1 MKKIFAFLIIIS
13 LLIIGIN
20 KNVNITSAEDS
31 ISTYN
36 ISHELYEFDSSN
48 NYVLSDSNKVD
59 KNIDDKSQI
68 GQLTISS
75 DITQQTEFRN
85 DEAYG
90 VSGNVSFSYSYD
102 GSYQTDIN
110 TDWNLISHSYTSVDD
125 QTLSGSIAKG
135 TLIIQKSYNGDI
147 WENASN
153 PIMNYYEDNKS
164 GSIDFYTSAGE
175 DIFKGVYYR
184 MIFAYELGRKTGES
198 GVLWWKHDVYEYKRY
213 AEVYTCYVVIDTPSK
228 VSFHN
233 LSVDDSDLTLEGY
246 SIELLKKGETLNDGD
261 TTIKGFS
268 IDTFDANYLIGVSK
282 NGGEIKYNYENG
294 DEIIENGRYDITI
307 TSKLGRT
314 SNKTIYVFNNLDD
327 KGFSTYFGDYFINGE
342 RVYRDGNYPTFAK
355 NSEFHINSIDENTP
369 ILIGQLSNL
378 TIGEIIDLNENDRSE
393 KNILLSAGT
402 YTGEFYSGNPD
413 NGSFYKYTLNF
424 NIIDEESKPYVNYYN
439 LTHSEKLCDLA
450 SKHYEVAYQ
459 TTKGGYI
466 FVCFSMESYDSAFKY
481 AYEIEKRFIEKA
493 EDGYLYYK
501 SIENSNKKVKYVD
514 NIDLTQTLNY
524 YAKQNVEIN
533 YFNPLDTFTYRTY
546 NDDLLNCLEDL
557 NITESIKVFPNSLEK
572 EKLILRQPYI
582 NDFIFISF
590 EDYDSAKV
598 TAKCYKNNQTYEI
611 KYDIP
616 IRNQLTLTSKYLITE
631 TNKYGKS
638 ITYDVYFVNDNQTT
652 SSWLISSNGID
663 ETLTIDSNLCSL
675 GTYSISADTVS
686 LLSISNSID
695 SNTIVTIKAPDVYS
709 YEIKCNIFELE
720 NIALYKKGKYI
731 LDFIDRVGNKYSV
744 SITISGNTRYHDLF
758 TSNSNKLCYTN
769 IYNNSHLN
777 QKGLGEEVLYDATE
791 LKKAIDRYVD
801 KNLYTVSSYTNYY
814 NCLQLALD
822 VYRNASATQEEINNA
837 TENLNEAYK
846 NLVLTTDKTEL
857 FNYLNKYENIDKKL
871 YTSNS
876 YANLTDAYNESMLI
890 YLMDNPSEDEV
901 TNAVNNLKKAFSLLT
916 LRGIKEKLREK
927 LISAS
932 KTDCSLYTP
941 KSLVELNNAYSS
953 SYKIYINED
962 AIQSEIDSAVKLLD
976 DKIKKL
982 IYRANFSDLLLQ
994 INRALSLEKDTYT
1007 KASWDKLVIEYNKAL
1022 SVYKD
1027 FNNSQS
1033 SVNTAIFNLKQ
1044 SIEALVEMA
1053 DTTKLEKLIDE
1064 ICKIDAYKYTSESV
1078 KSLKEKFDEAKETLA
1093 SNCDQI
1099 TIDKLEAELKQVKK
1113 SLIIREDK
1121 VELKSQLDYVLN
1133 SDKTITKVEI
1143 HNELVEAYNEALK
1156 VYCNLDV
1163 SQNLIQ
1169 TYIEKL
1175 KRLIIKYWQ

>member
-1 MKKIFAFLIIIS
+1 MKKIFALSIVIS

-68 GQLTISS
+68 GQLTISG

-110 TDWNLISHSYTSVDD
+110 TDWNLISDSCTSVDD

-198 GVLWWKHDVYEYKRY
+198 GVLWWKHDVYEYKKY

-294 DEIIENGRYDITI
+294 AEIIENGRYNITI

-342 RVYRDGNYPTFAK
+342 RVYREGNYPTFAK

-378 TIGEIIDLNENDRSE
+378 TTGEIIDLNENDRSE

-402 YTGEFYSGNPD
+402 YTGEFYSGNSD

-514 NIDLTQTLNY
+514 NIDLTQALNY

-582 NDFIFISF
+582 NDFTFISF

-598 TAKCYKNNQTYEI
+598 TAKCYKNNQIYEI

-709 YEIKCNIFELE
+709 YEIKCNISELG

-744 SITISGNTRYHDLF
+744 SITISGSTRYHDLF

-769 IYNNSHLN
+769 VYNNSHLN

-814 NCLQLALD
+814 NCLQLAID
-822 VYRNASATQEEINNA
+822 VYKNASATQEEINNA

-846 NLVLTTDKTEL
+846 NLVLTIDKTEL
-857 FNYLNKYENIDKKL
+857 FNYLNKYESIDKKL

-901 TNAVNNLKKAFSLLT
+901 TNDVNKLKEAFSLLT
-916 LRGIKEKLREK
+916 LRGNKEKLREK

-932 KTDCSLYTP
+932 KINCSLFTP
-941 KSLVELNNAYSS
+941 KSLSELNNAYSS

-994 INRALSLEKDTYT
+994 INRALSLEKNTYT
-1007 KASWDKLVIEYNKAL
+1007 KSSWDKLVIEYNKAL

-1044 SIEALVEMA
+1044 SIEALVETA
-1053 DTTKLEKLIDE
+1053 DTTKLEKLINE
-1064 ICKIDAYKYTSESV
+1064 ICKIDAFKYTSDSV
-1078 KSLKEKFDEAKETLA
+1078 KSLKEKFDEAKEMIA
-1093 SNCDQI
+1093 SNCDQM
-1099 TIDKLEAELKQVKK
+1099 TIDKLEVELKQAKN
-1113 SLIIREDK
+1113 SLIIRDDK

-1133 SDKTITKVEI
+1133 LDKAITKVDV

-1169 TYIEKL
+1169 TYIDKL